1 MKLVEGGV
9 HFVTSS
15 LIFANP
21 EKGGEGANRQVEH
34 NKQLSLYY
42 YPHKRSYR
50 KVMFHRCPQGRGAGT
65 IPPRTVPH
73 WDRTTLES
81 YPGTVPPWTVRSI
94 MKSNFLLKLDS
105 NRSPSFFILIQNLM

>member
-65 IPPRTVPH
+65 IPPGTVPH
-73 WDRTTLES
+73 WNRTLGP
-81 YPGTVPPWTVRSI
+81 YPLGPYG
-94 MKSNFLLKLDS
+94 L
-105 NRSPSFFILIQNLM
+105 